1 MVLNHN
7 NLNNDLFNPEKKK
20 KKIEEKIAEHIALPT
35 KNFINKSY
43 FLCDKSNLIKKNCYC
58 NQQAIIA
65 LWFFQLF
72 FRNNYSHKF
81 KTDQLK

>member
-20 KKIEEKIAEHIALPT
+20 KTIEEKIAEHIALPT

-43 FLCDKSNLIKKNCYC
+43 FLCDKSNLIKKKLLLQSTSNYRSMVLS
-58 NQQAIIA
+58 AI
-65 LWFFQLF
+65 FQE
-72 FRNNYSHKF
+72 
-81 KTDQLK
+81 QLQPQI

>member
-43 FLCDKSNLIKKNCYC
+43 FLCDKSNLIKKKLLLQSTSNYRSMVLS
-58 NQQAIIA
+58 AI
-65 LWFFQLF
+65 FQE
-72 FRNNYSHKF
+72 
-81 KTDQLK
+81 QLQPQI